1 MMGKTQTQGEPDP
14 ATGRRAAL
22 RTRVS
27 DETHSCSEKA
37 ETCSAT
43 TCQARTHTEQ
53 ENRQPGES
61 VGTRLV
67 RQRWS
72 WMEVDRE
79 TRRKRT
85 EKTGPQGPR
94 RDVERTPSHGEALD
108 PPGRVSTKQN
118 AAELLQPEKERRS
131 LAAEQ
136 TPLR

>member
-1 MMGKTQTQGEPDP
+1 MGKTQTQGEPDP

-37 ETCSAT
+37 ETCTAT

-61 VGTRLV
+61 VVPSTTGDTPRTTERELDGG
-67 RQRWS
+67 RQG
-72 WMEVDRE
+72 D
-79 TRRKRT
+79 T